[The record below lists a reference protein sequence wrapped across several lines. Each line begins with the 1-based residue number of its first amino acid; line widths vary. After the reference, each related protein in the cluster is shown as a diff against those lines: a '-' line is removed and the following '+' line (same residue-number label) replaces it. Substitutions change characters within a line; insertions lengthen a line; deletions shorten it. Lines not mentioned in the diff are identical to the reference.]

1 MCLSAD
7 GRCLPQAHVFMRLC
21 PPVSLCLAV
30 AAALLPAPAR
40 AEAGPSCARPDGADF
55 PLTTRLRGG
64 PDTYR
69 AGGGY
74 GIWYLDL
81 TNTTGRTCDEIHPVV
96 VLVDSGRTL
105 KPSQAHLEF
114 YAGGRPHP
122 VRLEHTDD
130 DELVGAFTDG
140 PADDSAATGAASG
153 AASGQAAG
161 AGRFAGFTVGPGRTL
176 SVKLRLALTSDTAPD
191 TVTANAA
198 VVQRHGD
205 DGDWI
210 GQSNDY
216 RFKVVPGSPPDAD
229 ADHGHESASDPGTAP
244 ASSGAPDGGTARES
258 AAPGRDP
265 AAPPSTPGPT
275 STAPPAP
282 DASATDT
289 GRLSLADE
297 AEELARTGL
306 TSPAALV
313 AGTACL
319 LAAGTVLLLARRLAR
334 RRR

>member
-1 MCLSAD
+1 M
-7 GRCLPQAHVFMRLC
+7 FMRLC
-21 PPVSLCLAV
+21 PPVSLCLAA
-30 AAALLPAPAR
+30 AAALLPAPAH

-74 GIWYLDL
+74 GTWYLDL

-96 VLVDSGRTL
+96 VLVDSARTL

-130 DELVGAFTDG
+130 DELVGAFTDDG
-140 PADDSAATGAASG
+140 PADGSADAPATGTSG
-153 AASGQAAG
+153 AASGRADG

-216 RFKVVPGSPPDAD
+216 RFTVEAGSAPDAGH
-229 ADHGHESASDPGTAP
+229 DHGQDSGHDSGHDSASEPGTAP
-244 ASSGAPDGGTARES
+244 ESSGAPYGGTARES

-265 AAPPSTPGPT
+265 DAPPSTPGPT

-282 DASATDT
+282 DASAADT

-319 LAAGTVLLLARRLAR
+319 LAAGTVLVLARRLAR